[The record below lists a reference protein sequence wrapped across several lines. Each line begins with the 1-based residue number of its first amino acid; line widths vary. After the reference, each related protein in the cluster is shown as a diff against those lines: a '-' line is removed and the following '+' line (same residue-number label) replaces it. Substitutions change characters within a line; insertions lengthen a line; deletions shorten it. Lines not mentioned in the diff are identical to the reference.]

1 MNNIHLAQTSQTPF
15 EIDVESASGI
25 YIYDQEGNQYA
36 DLISGISVSN
46 LGHNNERIKKAITNQ
61 VDKYLHVMVYG
72 EYKQGPQQE
81 LANLLASVLP
91 EQLNSTFFVNSGTEA
106 NEAALKLAKRV
117 TGRTELVACY
127 KSYHGST
134 HGSLSVSGNELK
146 KYHVRPLLPGV
157 SFMEFNNE
165 ADLALITNKTAAVII
180 EPIQGDAGVR
190 IPSISYMKALRK
202 KCDETGALLIFDEI
216 QTGYG
221 RTGKL
226 FAFMHFDVVPDILTV
241 AKAMGGG
248 MPIGA
253 FISSHKNMHELTYNP
268 NLGHITTFGGHP
280 VCCAAALE
288 NLKIMTEGTLLADVE
303 AKGKLFETI
312 ISHPSIVEIR
322 RKGLF
327 FAIEMKNAAIVQ
339 DIVIGCKARG
349 VLSYWFLSNAES
361 FRIAP
366 PLIITEEEIK
376 STATIIHEVINNVTG
391 YK

>member
-15 EIDVESASGI
+15 EIDVDYAEGI
-25 YIYDQEGNQYA
+25 YIYDKQGNRFA

-46 LGHNNERIKKAITNQ
+46 LGHNNERIKKAIKDQ

-72 EYKQGPQQE
+72 EYTQNPQQE
-81 LANLLASVLP
+81 LANLLAKLLP
-91 EQLNSTFFVNSGTEA
+91 KQLNSTFFVNSGTEA

-117 TGRTELVACY
+117 TGRTELVSCH

-134 HGSLSVSGNELK
+134 HGSLSVTGNENK

-165 ADLALITNKTAAVII
+165 ADLGLITKKTAAVII

-190 IPSISYMKALRK
+190 IPSKSYMAALRQ
-202 KCDETGALLIFDEI
+202 KCNETGALLIFDEI
-216 QTGYG
+216 QTGFG
-221 RTGKL
+221 RTGAL
-226 FAFMHFDVVPDILTV
+226 FAFEHYNVVPDILTI

-253 FISSHKNMHELTYNP
+253 FISSHDYMHELTYNP

-288 NLKIMTEGTLLADVE
+288 NLKILTEGDLINNVE
-303 AKGKLFETI
+303 NKGKLFEEI

-327 FAIEMKNAAIVQ
+327 FAIEMENSNLVQEIVL
-339 DIVIGCKARG
+339 GCKAQG
-349 VLSYWFLSNAES
+349 VLSYWFLSNEES

-366 PLIITEEEIK
+366 PLIITEKEIK
-376 STATIIHEVINNVTG
+376 ETATIIYEVINLVTN
-391 YK
+391 K